1 MNETIFA
8 ARLRSAME
16 RAGLKQSELAQ
27 QVGASKA
34 AISQYLSGRN
44 SPSIERISAIAAAT
58 GVSFEY
64 LVSPAPVAAEPPL
77 RKITVRAAAQCL
89 GKSDQFIRVGLQ
101 RGLLPFGN
109 AVPGSGRSWNY
120 YISPVKFRE
129 FVGPEQFEAF
139 FGPTDKGG
147 RTA

>member
-1 MNETIFA
+1 MNDTIFA

-16 RAGLKQSELAQ
+16 RAGMKQTDLAQ

-34 AISQYLSGRN
+34 AVSQYLSGKN
-44 SPSIERISAIAAAT
+44 IPGISRIKAIADAT

-64 LVSPAPVAAEPPL
+64 LVSPAPVAAEPQL
-77 RKITVRAAAQCL
+77 RKISIRAAAACL
-89 GKSDQFIRVGLQ
+89 GKSDQFVRVGLQ

-109 AVPGSGRSWNY
+109 AVPGTGRCWNY
-120 YISPVKFRE
+120 YINPGKFRE

-139 FGPTDKGG
+139 FGQSGKGG
-147 RTA
+147 ETA

>member
-1 MNETIFA
+1 MSDTIFA
-8 ARLRSAME
+8 ARLRAAME
-16 RAGLKQSELAQ
+16 QAGMKQTELAL

-34 AISQYLSGRN
+34 AVSQYLSGKN
-44 SPSIERISAIAAAT
+44 IPGISRIKAIADAT
-58 GVSFEY
+58 GVTFEY
-64 LVSPAPVAAEPPL
+64 LVSPHAPAAEPPL
-77 RKITVRAAAQCL
+77 RKITVRAAAKCL

-109 AVPGSGRSWNY
+109 AVPGTGRCWNY
-120 YISPVKFRE
+120 YINPAQFRE
-129 FVGPEQFEAF
+129 FVGQEQFEAF

>member
-8 ARLRSAME
+8 ARLRAAME
-16 RAGLKQSELAQ
+16 RAGMKQSELAQ
-27 QVGASKA
+27 RVGASKA

-58 GVSFEY
+58 GVTFEY
-64 LVSPAPVAAEPPL
+64 LVSPAPVAAEPQL
-77 RKITVRAAAQCL
+77 RKISIRAAAACL
-89 GKSDQFIRVGLQ
+89 GKSDQFVRVGLQ

-109 AVPGSGRSWNY
+109 AVPGTGRCWNY
-120 YISPVKFRE
+120 YINPQKFRD
-129 FVGPEQFEAF
+129 FVGQEQFEAF